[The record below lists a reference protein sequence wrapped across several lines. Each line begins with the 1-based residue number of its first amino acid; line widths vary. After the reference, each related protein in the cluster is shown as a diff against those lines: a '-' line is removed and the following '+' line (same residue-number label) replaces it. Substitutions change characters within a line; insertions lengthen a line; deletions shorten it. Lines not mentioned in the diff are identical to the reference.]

1 MSLLSRLTHIEES
14 VEERKPKPLRVLAIP
29 PGCVDP
35 VWMTVDELI
44 ASGADFQWKTQ
55 GNGLAEA
62 ERVLDYLAP
71 GSVIE

>member
-1 MSLLSRLTHIEES
+1 MSLLSRLTHIEET
-14 VEERKPKPLRVLAIP
+14 VEARKPQPLRILAIP

-44 ASGADFQWKTQ
+44 ASGADFQWKTK
-55 GNGLAEA
+55 GNDLDEA
-62 ERVLDYLAP
+62 ARVLDYLAP

>member
-1 MSLLSRLTHIEES
+1 MNILLRINR
-14 VEERKPKPLRVLAIP
+14 VEKIVEARKPQPLRILAIP

-44 ASGADFQWKTQ
+44 ASGADFQWKTK
-55 GNGLAEA
+55 GNDLDEA
-62 ERVLDYLAP
+62 ARVLDYLAP

>member
-29 PGCVDP
+29 PGCVAP
-35 VWMTVDELI
+35 VWMSVDEMLTT
-44 ASGADFQWKTQ
+44 GADFQWKTK
-55 GNGLAEA
+55 GNDLDEA